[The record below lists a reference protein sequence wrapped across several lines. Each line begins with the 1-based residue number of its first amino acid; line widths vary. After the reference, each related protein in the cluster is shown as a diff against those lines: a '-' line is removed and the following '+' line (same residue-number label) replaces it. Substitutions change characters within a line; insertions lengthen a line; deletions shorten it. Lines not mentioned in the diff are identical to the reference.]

1 MVGEFCEFEA
11 EISARIVKT
20 FSKAGK
26 TERLARGSAGEQI
39 DFSNV
44 IFSND
49 FCHIA
54 EVRHFRV
61 MVGEHGS
68 ISLKNSAFQP
78 SGAHARVAASTPE
91 QTLPY
96 RMGDGVVCPVRFGAA
111 PADPVRLRTAPGAV
125 NCVFIASFLVVIF

>member
-61 MVGEHGS
+61 MVGEHGRRKRLDFAEKFGFPAERGPCES
-68 ISLKNSAFQP
+68 
-78 SGAHARVAASTPE
+78 SGFDAGANAAVS
-91 QTLPY
+91 
-96 RMGDGVVCPVRFGAA
+96 DG
-111 PADPVRLRTAPGAV
+111 
-125 NCVFIASFLVVIF
+125 